1 MKTHNKVNQGGETM
15 DPEEIMNGISKEIF
29 TALKTMEKAK
39 TPEEKLTCS
48 EIIKNLC
55 DSLGVFLS
63 LISDIAPYDDD
74 DEPIP
79 F

>member
-1 MKTHNKVNQGGETM
+1 M
-15 DPEEIMNGISKEIF
+15 DPDKMMSDISKEIL
-29 TALKTMEKAK
+29 TALKAMEKAK
-39 TPEEKLTCS
+39 TPEEKLIHS

-63 LISDIAPYDDD
+63 LISDMALYDDD